1 MHITGGALSKRAA
14 RGKARFETAPTGP
27 GLMAQFRTCFVQV
40 FIPFSLLIVFAS
52 IGAAE
57 EARWTFDDTAAD
69 WVAANGTWE
78 VQDGVYKQT
87 TRWGEAM
94 HALVDSDVWAD
105 HELSA
110 KVRIEAGHW
119 AGIVF
124 RAQNEFEYYVY
135 LLCPKENKSELWR
148 HRRSTA
154 FKDGFEG
161 RDEIEHNIK
170 PNGIT
175 LTKQEWFTLNVRA
188 EGDRIAVAINGIQQ
202 GVFRDSTYP
211 AGTIGVWT
219 WDTQASFDDVSV
231 TDELTSVTP
240 VEPQGKLASSWADL
254 KRR

>member
-1 MHITGGALSKRAA
+1 
-14 RGKARFETAPTGP
+14 
-27 GLMAQFRTCFVQV
+27 MAQLHTCSVQV
-40 FIPFSLLIVFAS
+40 FISLSLLTVFAS
-52 IGAAE
+52 LGAAG

-69 WVAANGTWE
+69 WVASNGTWE
-78 VQDGVYKQT
+78 VQEGVYKQT

-94 HALVDSDVWAD
+94 HALVDSEPWTD
-105 HELSA
+105 HGLSA

-148 HRRSTA
+148 HRHSTA

-170 PNGIT
+170 PLGLT
-175 LTKQEWFTLNVRA
+175 LTKQEWFTLSVQV
-188 EGDRIAVAINGIQQ
+188 EGDRIAVAINGIEQ
-202 GVFRDSTYP
+202 GVFTDSTYP

-219 WDTQASFDDVSV
+219 WDTQASFDDVTV
-231 TDELTSVTP
+231 TDETTPVTP
-240 VEPQGKLASSWADL
+240 VEPQGKLAISWAGL
-254 KRR
+254 KRQ